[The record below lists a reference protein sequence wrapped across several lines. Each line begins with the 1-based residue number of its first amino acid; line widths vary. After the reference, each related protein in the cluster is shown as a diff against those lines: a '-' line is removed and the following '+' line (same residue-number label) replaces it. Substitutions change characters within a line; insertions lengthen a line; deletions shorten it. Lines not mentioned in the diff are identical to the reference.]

1 MSNFSDRKNFM
12 SLTSTIDRYVLLV
25 RGINITKEV
34 FPIGGGPGSQV
45 RLMANEKIPFNQK
58 LIEPD
63 NKLFRTGDLKN
74 NYEYSK
80 AYMKNKISKNVNL
93 SPHNTY
99 IDFSISLGWMGVF
112 IASYI
117 LFVQIRSFVLV
128 MFNNRG
134 SLFFLD
140 AIFASSIIILMN
152 TSFINLTFLFLI
164 YYKARNLDSFQSEK
178 LINKLDNI

>member
-1 MSNFSDRKNFM
+1 
-12 SLTSTIDRYVLLV
+12 
-25 RGINITKEV
+25 
-34 FPIGGGPGSQV
+34 
-45 RLMANEKIPFNQK
+45 
-58 LIEPD
+58 
-63 NKLFRTGDLKN
+63 
-74 NYEYSK
+74 
-80 AYMKNKISKNVNL
+80 
-93 SPHNTY
+93 
-99 IDFSISLGWMGVF
+99 MGVF